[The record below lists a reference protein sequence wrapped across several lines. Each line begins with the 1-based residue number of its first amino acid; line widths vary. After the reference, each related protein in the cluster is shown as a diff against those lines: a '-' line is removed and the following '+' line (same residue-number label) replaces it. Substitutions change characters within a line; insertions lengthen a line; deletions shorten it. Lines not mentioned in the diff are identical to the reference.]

1 MVRGGDHHSTTTT
14 TTGMAMVAAAEH
26 HLSLCTLDSQPP
38 TPQSHASQS
47 HTLSLSSLSHHQAL
61 AAVAAVAAAPGVPG
75 GGGGGVPGLPIL
87 LHSSSGDPL
96 RQEEDGHDTH
106 YSQRSPWL
114 RAMVLGA
121 NDGLISVASIMVGV
135 SAVKYDVKASLLSG
149 IAGLIAGACS
159 MAIGEFVSVYSQRD
173 TELADLEK
181 EKQEHMAGPERE
193 LEELAQIYVSRGLSY
208 YLAKQVAE
216 ELSSHADGALKAH
229 ARDELGIDLD
239 GLSNPMQAATAS
251 ALAFSVGGAVP
262 LLAGA
267 FVGTY
272 KYRLTALLV
281 SSTAALAAF
290 GALGAR
296 LGGAAM
302 GKAAL
307 RVTLGG
313 WAAMLV
319 TYGFLFFVSRYIGP

>member
-1 MVRGGDHHSTTTT
+1 
-14 TTGMAMVAAAEH
+14 
-26 HLSLCTLDSQPP
+26 
-38 TPQSHASQS
+38 
-47 HTLSLSSLSHHQAL
+47 
-61 AAVAAVAAAPGVPG
+61 
-75 GGGGGVPGLPIL
+75 
-87 LHSSSGDPL
+87 
-96 RQEEDGHDTH
+96 

-159 MAIGEFVSVYSQRD
+159 MAIGEFVS
-173 TELADLEK
+173 
-181 EKQEHMAGPERE
+181 
-193 LEELAQIYVSRGLSY
+193 
-208 YLAKQVAE
+208 
-216 ELSSHADGALKAH
+216 LSSHADGALKAH

-319 TYGFLFFVSRYIGP
+319 TYGFLFFVSRY